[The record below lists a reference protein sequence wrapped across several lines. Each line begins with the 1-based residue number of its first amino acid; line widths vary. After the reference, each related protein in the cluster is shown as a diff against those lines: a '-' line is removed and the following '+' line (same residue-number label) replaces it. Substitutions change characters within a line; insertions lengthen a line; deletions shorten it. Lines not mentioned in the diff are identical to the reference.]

1 MNDPY
6 RISPKS
12 APGKRSPVSGTA
24 TRAVLWLVLTV
35 SAVVNVIANN
45 ILHGTEA
52 IGIVAGLVA
61 VVCIAGLI
69 VSHVSG
75 RRA

>member
-6 RISPKS
+6 RISPKN
-12 APGKRSPVSGTA
+12 APGKTSPAGRTA

-45 ILHGTEA
+45 ILTGTAA
-52 IGIVAGLVA
+52 IGIVAGIVA
-61 VVCIAGLI
+61 VGCITGLI
-69 VSHVSG
+69 ISHVSG